1 MSLQLVDAWNSLA
14 KCSLPGLCP
23 VPGRPPAPGSERTGS
38 WGRLGPGAGKGSVA
52 APWGPGQCPRADILA
67 LHPRRPLLGRG
78 AGGSQEGIPSATPA
92 PAIDACGG
100 SQPPQSLLGGPG
112 RACDS
117 TVGWG
122 PGPTLSLLAW
132 GGPRRAPGGAE
143 QAVPCSNL
151 TLTSACRPCR
161 PTLGSLG
168 LREEA
173 GVFLARL
180 KYGWPACWWERTM
193 F

>member
-1 MSLQLVDAWNSLA
+1 MG
-14 KCSLPGLCP
+14 PRP
-23 VPGRPPAPGSERTGS
+23 VPEGGHPCPAPMEAS
-38 WGRLGPGAGKGSVA
+38 PGAG
-52 APWGPGQCPRADILA
+52 
-67 LHPRRPLLGRG
+67 GR
-78 AGGSQEGIPSATPA
+78 GSQEGIPSATPA

-161 PTLGSLG
+161 PTLGNLG

-180 KYGWPACWWERTM
+180 NYGWPACWWERTM